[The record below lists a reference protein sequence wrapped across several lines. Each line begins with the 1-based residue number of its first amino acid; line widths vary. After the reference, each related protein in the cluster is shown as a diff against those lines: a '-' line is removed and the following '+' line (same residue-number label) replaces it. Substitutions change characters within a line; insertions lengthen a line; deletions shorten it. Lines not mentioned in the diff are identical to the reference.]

1 MGNDMDSKYEL
12 YSNDQKNN
20 ALNDKRE
27 ISKGFHQRSGNEILE
42 WIFAKDKPRQIV
54 KRISHGDFY
63 WLVKQTGNDD
73 CFPLLKLAS
82 EEQWQ
87 YLLDME
93 IWDKDLL
100 SLNNTFTWLGKLEQA
115 DSLKLIKWFYTK
127 GQYLLYLFLYRSIQV
142 AIREDDEFDCP
153 DDFFTLDGLFYIKI
167 INNEKGMMETIERIL
182 RAMSQK
188 DYDRY
193 QRVLLGLAGVIP
205 SEIEEEMYRLRN
217 IRMAEH
223 GFLPFEEAIAVY
235 AYLASDTLKVDAVDG
250 EIIKVFHDEDLH
262 GLTSIL
268 SLYHTNQ
275 NNILFKNIF
284 QQGDPLFEDRIR
296 LELAGLCNQLLV
308 ADRLAVD
315 EFETLLAICN
325 KAMGY
330 ISLALEYKCGN
341 DISYATSIL
350 RNNSLVS
357 VFRVGFGLVLE
368 LKWEAETFLKKSWF
382 QNYGL
387 DFDFWGD
394 KWGRTLTGLMEKKPH
409 YDADFEAIEGSH
421 DFQKIR
427 ELEECADMVHYLIAL
442 DKLIE
447 TMISG
452 YLLNDEILLE
462 EQATFYPLLF
472 NYWARK
478 LLKLEPEFLPIS
490 QDQVKKLFSIL
501 RLGEAGAPFSM
512 SKQKKA
518 FVDTFMGFVSNLDIM
533 FEDLKEALA
542 LIWNDFDAE
551 YQWVSVNDLD
561 RRFSKYIWVE
571 S

>member
-1 MGNDMDSKYEL
+1 MGNDIDSKCESYP
-12 YSNDQKNN
+12 NDQKNN
-20 ALNDKRE
+20 ALNDKME
-27 ISKGFHQRSGNEILE
+27 INEGFHQRSGSKILK
-42 WIFAKDKPRQIV
+42 WILDKDKPGQIV
-54 KRISHGDFY
+54 KRISHEDFY
-63 WLVKQTGNDD
+63 WLIKQSGDD
-73 CFPLLKLAS
+73 NCFPLLKLAS

-100 SLNNTFTWLGKLEQA
+100 SLNKTFTWLGKLEQA
-115 DSLKLIKWFYTK
+115 DSLKLIKWLYTK
-127 GQYLLYLFLYRSIQV
+127 GQYLLYLSLYRSIQV

-182 RAMSQK
+182 RAMAQK
-188 DYDRY
+188 DNDRY

-205 SEIEEEMYRLRN
+205 PEIEEEMYRFRN

-235 AYLASDTLKVDAVDG
+235 AYLGSDTLKADAVDG
-250 EIIKVFHDEDLH
+250 EIIKAVHDEDLH
-262 GLTSIL
+262 GLIPVS
-268 SLYHTNQ
+268 SLYHTDQ

-308 ADRLAVD
+308 ADGLAVD
-315 EFETLLAICN
+315 EIETLLTICD

-341 DISYATSIL
+341 DIPYATSIL

-357 VFRVGFGLVLE
+357 IFRVGFGLVLE
-368 LKWEAETFLKKSWF
+368 LKWETEAFLKKSWF
-382 QNYGL
+382 QKHAL

-394 KWGRTLTGLMEKKPH
+394 KWGRTLSALMEKKPH
-409 YDADFEAIEGSH
+409 YNAAIEESH

-427 ELEECADMVHYLIAL
+427 ELEGCTEIVHYLMAL
-442 DKLIE
+442 DRLIE
-447 TMISG
+447 IMVPG
-452 YLLNDEILLE
+452 YLLNDGILLE
-462 EQATFYPLLF
+462 EHATFYPLLF

-478 LLKLEPEFLPIS
+478 LLKLKPEFLAIS
-490 QDQVKKLFSIL
+490 QDQAKELFTTL
-501 RLGEAGAPFSM
+501 RLEKAGPPFSM

-518 FVDTFMGFVSNLDIM
+518 FVDTFMGFVSDLDTI

-542 LIWNDFDAE
+542 LIWDDFDAE
-551 YQWVSVNDLD
+551 YKWVSVNDLD
-561 RRFSKYIWVE
+561 SRFSKHIWIE
-571 S
+571 P